1 LPAAAAGRHDL
12 EGDAAPG
19 FDPTATIVFEF
30 SFEHDIVDF
39 ADSSSPYI
47 LGLTP
52 ILAPRYAPVKRQ
64 EDRMALKDLK
74 GRIEA
79 ERRTEKLRLT
89 VSPTVAEKLRE
100 LARKY
105 EVSMAVVVSELIT
118 EAE

>member
-1 LPAAAAGRHDL
+1 
-12 EGDAAPG
+12 
-19 FDPTATIVFEF
+19 
-30 SFEHDIVDF
+30 
-39 ADSSSPYI
+39 
-47 LGLTP
+47 
-52 ILAPRYAPVKRQ
+52 
-64 EDRMALKDLK
+64 MALKDLK

-105 EVSMAVVVSELIT
+105 KVSMAVVVSELIT